1 MSESRTRDPL
11 LWRFCLYGFLK
22 NQQYYEPF
30 FLLVLR
36 DKGLSFFQ
44 IGLLYTFREICVNA
58 MGIPAG
64 FLADMHG
71 RRQALLVCFGA
82 YILSFLGFALGQ
94 GMPMLFAAMFAFAV
108 GESFRSGTHKAM
120 IFHHLRLTGR
130 EADKARV
137 YGFTRSW
144 SKIGS
149 ALSSLLSG
157 ILVFLTGTFSNIFLF
172 AIPPALLNMI
182 NVGTY
187 PARLNGE
194 HAGQAFTLR
203 GAVATMGRET
213 LACVR
218 NRGMRG
224 LFVESAVLQ
233 SAGKVVK
240 DYLQPLIV
248 AALAAWTVSGP
259 LATVDTTRRSAFLL
273 ALAYFALN
281 LIAAWASRHSHRFDA
296 VERRRFPW
304 LWLCLVVVGILV
316 AGGSALRGLLPG
328 ATGLAVLGFFLL
340 VLVENIWRPLFLD
353 RLDEV
358 ADSTYG
364 AAILSV
370 EAQFSSL
377 GVMIGAPV
385 IGKIADHAGLPGVG
399 LFVMAMAVV
408 TGALSARR
416 KRATAASPQASQR

>member
-1 MSESRTRDPL
+1 
-11 LWRFCLYGFLK
+11 
-22 NQQYYEPF
+22 
-30 FLLVLR
+30 
-36 DKGLSFFQ
+36 
-44 IGLLYTFREICVNA
+44 
-58 MGIPAG
+58 
-64 FLADMHG
+64 
-71 RRQALLVCFGA
+71 
-82 YILSFLGFALGQ
+82 
-94 GMPMLFAAMFAFAV
+94 
-108 GESFRSGTHKAM
+108 
-120 IFHHLRLTGR
+120 
-130 EADKARV
+130 
-137 YGFTRSW
+137 
-144 SKIGS
+144 
-149 ALSSLLSG
+149 
-157 ILVFLTGTFSNIFLF
+157 
-172 AIPPALLNMI
+172 
-182 NVGTY
+182 
-187 PARLNGE
+187 
-194 HAGQAFTLR
+194 
-203 GAVATMGRET
+203 MGRET

-304 LWLCLVVVGILV
+304 LWVCVAVVGILV

-364 AAILSV
+364 AAVLSV

-385 IGKIADHAGLPGVG
+385 IGKIADHSGLPGVG

-416 KRATAASPQASQR
+416 KRAAAASPHAGQP